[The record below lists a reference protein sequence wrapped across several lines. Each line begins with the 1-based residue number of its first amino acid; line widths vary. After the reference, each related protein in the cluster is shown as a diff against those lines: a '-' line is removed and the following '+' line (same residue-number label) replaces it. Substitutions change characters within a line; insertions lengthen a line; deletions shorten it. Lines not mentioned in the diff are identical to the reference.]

1 MRYFSISNWGKS
13 IRHHWGILLLSFL
26 LICGVGIPAIW
37 FLIEPL
43 YTVTGAIRVAP
54 VFENIVTGETDS
66 GGISKYQS
74 FMNTQAEM
82 ITSSN
87 VMQRVADDLIDKNF
101 SFFKDPPTPL
111 VTKISQKLKNIRI
124 NPEPAAILKQAISA
138 GIIAAA
144 PAPDTELLKVTMKS
158 TKPEEAKQIV
168 DAFIRAYMLVEVSSS
183 TQEQRNK
190 LQLLEAEQKLL
201 LTRLNNH
208 RSRIRELAQGTT
220 LTMADQQGIMLQNQ
234 RVSMLLSELARL
246 DAHRISLET
255 QVELLEQFP
264 EQDQGIEPEEML
276 IKRRDYINSDPTVQR
291 FSQEIIQLECD
302 LIITKQTL
310 QAGEPTLKQ
319 KQELI
324 DTFQSHL
331 EEKRQKVGE
340 EFDTIISKETAN
352 ASKQK
357 LRAAKAE
364 LEQTKIHEKRL
375 QELLAEEDTQT
386 PKVGRTQLDTQDLQF
401 QFDLDK
407 EMYDT
412 VLRRIQVLE
421 MEQKRPARVSVAYYA
436 DIGPIRDRRIIYTI
450 ALIFGAM
457 VCGMLSVFLREKA
470 Q

>member
-1 MRYFSISNWGKS
+1 M
-13 IRHHWGILLLSFL
+13 
-26 LICGVGIPAIW
+26 
-37 FLIEPL
+37 
-43 YTVTGAIRVAP
+43 
-54 VFENIVTGETDS
+54 
-66 GGISKYQS
+66 
-74 FMNTQAEM
+74 
-82 ITSSN
+82 
-87 VMQRVADDLIDKNF
+87 
-101 SFFKDPPTPL
+101 
-111 VTKISQKLKNIRI
+111 
-124 NPEPAAILKQAISA
+124 
-138 GIIAAA
+138 
-144 PAPDTELLKVTMKS
+144 
-158 TKPEEAKQIV
+158 
-168 DAFIRAYMLVEVSSS
+168 
-183 TQEQRNK
+183 
-190 LQLLEAEQKLL
+190 
-201 LTRLNNH
+201 
-208 RSRIRELAQGTT
+208 
-220 LTMADQQGIMLQNQ
+220 
-234 RVSMLLSELARL
+234 
-246 DAHRISLET
+246 
-255 QVELLEQFP
+255 ELLEQFP